1 MWLYFSLNKYLEFV
15 NKPTPF
21 KIFRPGNY
29 SNVCT
34 CTIPCTVRSLIQP
47 SHSVP
52 FAESFESAKILALLS
67 SVIHVQKYYYIF
79 SLVSSSFLFFSWRNG
94 AKLICSVY
102 ALLSNGPHHLNPNK
116 LKSVSHPTKRP
127 RVWWNEERKKCEE
140 KRIRL
145 EVKLLAHVQ
154 NE

>member
-1 MWLYFSLNKYLEFV
+1 MMWLYFSLNKYLEFV

-52 FAESFESAKILALLS
+52 FAESFEPAKILALLS
-67 SVIHVQKYYYIF
+67 SVIHVQKYCYIF

-94 AKLICSVY
+94 AKLICSV
-102 ALLSNGPHHLNPNK
+102 LCTI
-116 LKSVSHPTKRP
+116 VERPTSPQSKQIEKCQSS
-127 RVWWNEERKKCEE
+127 NEETKSLMKWREKKVRG
-140 KRIRL
+140 K
-145 EVKLLAHVQ
+145 K
-154 NE
+154 N